1 MSAFYEIIA
10 RYYDA
15 EVGDKVDDLQL
26 YSALA
31 EEYGSPIL
39 DVGCGTGRVLLHLA
53 QEEYAVHGIDDSK
66 EMLKRLQNK
75 LDALPHLKEFIT
87 YTQGDVLTYEDETRY
102 KLVLLTY
109 NVLMHFHTEEKQIQL
124 LQRMHALLD
133 EDGLMVLDLPNA
145 GETFATQETD
155 ALLLDRRFMEPET
168 GNLVMVFSNSYLD
181 RVTQILQVDWIYDE
195 IHDDGTVK
203 RLVAPHL
210 LRYVFYY
217 ELKYLLEK
225 VGFEVEAVYGST
237 EEDPFED
244 GSERM
249 IVYARKAV
257 SG

>member
-15 EVGDKVDDLQL
+15 EVGEKVDDLRL
-26 YSALA
+26 YSELA
-31 EEYGSPIL
+31 EQYGSPIFDL
-39 DVGCGTGRVLLHLA
+39 GCGTGRVLLHLA
-53 QEEYAVHGIDDSK
+53 QEAHRVHGIDDSK

-75 LDALPHLKEFIT
+75 LDALPHLKEYVT
-87 YTQGDVLTYEDETRY
+87 YAQADALTYEDVTRY

-109 NVLMHFHTEEKQIQL
+109 NALMHFHTEEKQIQL
-124 LQRMHALLD
+124 LQRMHTLLAD
-133 EDGLMVLDLPNA
+133 DGLMVIDLPNA

-155 ALLLDRRFMEPET
+155 AVLLDRRFMEPET

-181 RVTQILQVDWIYDE
+181 RVKQDLQVEWIYDE

-210 LRYVFYY
+210 LRYFFYP

-225 VGFEVEAVYGST
+225 VGFAVEAVYGST
-237 EEDPFED
+237 DEDPFED

-249 IVYARKAV
+249 IVYARKALG
-257 SG
+257 S